1 MLLIIY
7 QLIGVYACS
16 PGPSYETPSE
26 VSGGKNIGIGAFGM
40 STVPECIV
48 AKSLGMEVFAMS
60 LCTNLAAGISSVPLS
75 HKEVK
80 EVADQSGPKL
90 MKFMEK
96 LLSELSAVCSNILF
110 YYYYLIMFLG

>member
-1 MLLIIY
+1 M
-7 QLIGVYACS
+7 
-16 PGPSYETPSE
+16 
-26 VSGGKNIGIGAFGM
+26 SGGKNIGIGAFGM

-96 LLSELSAVCSNILF
+96 LLSELSAVCINILF
-110 YYYYLIMFLG
+110 ILLSNNYFYRMKTMLILLYQAMIIQELH